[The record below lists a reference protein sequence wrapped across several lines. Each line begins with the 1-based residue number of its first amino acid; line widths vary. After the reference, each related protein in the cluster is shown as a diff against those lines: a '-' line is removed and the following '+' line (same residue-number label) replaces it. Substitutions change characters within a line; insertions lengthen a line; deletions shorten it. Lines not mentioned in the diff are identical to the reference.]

1 MFNFA
6 RFADWLLRPHCLL
19 CGTGEAENLGICQP
33 CLNDLPWHSASSC
46 PQCGLASNGL
56 TCGACLSQA
65 PHYDATHAVFTY
77 AYPIDVMLQ
86 RFKYAEMLNHG
97 HTFGQLLAQSTAN
110 RDVDMIIPMP
120 MHLTRIQERGF
131 NQALEIARQLDK
143 NKLDTHS
150 AIRQKLTPP
159 QASLPLKERVKN
171 IKGAFAVNADLTGKR
186 IAIVDDVMTSG
197 ASLNELAK
205 ALKNAGASHVE
216 CWVIA
221 RTLPR

>member
-6 RFADWLLRPHCLL
+6 RFGDFLLRPHCLL
-19 CGTGEAENLGICQP
+19 CGASEAENIGICQP
-33 CLNDLPWHSASSC
+33 CLNDLPWHPASSC

-65 PHYDATHAVFTY
+65 PHFDSTHAVFTY
-77 AYPIDVMLQ
+77 AYPVDAMLQ
-86 RFKYAEMLNHG
+86 RFKYAEMLNLG
-97 HTFGQLLAQSTAN
+97 HTFGQLLAQSTASRN
-110 RDVDMIIPMP
+110 VDMIIPMP
-120 MHLTRIQERGF
+120 MHPKRTQERGF
-131 NQALEIARQLDK
+131 NQALEIARHLDK
-143 NKLDTHS
+143 SKLDTHS

-205 ALKNAGASHVE
+205 TLKKAGAKHVE

-221 RTLPR
+221 RTLPK